1 MRIKDVEDL
10 EIYENK
16 ARCTKVPVKIII
28 RPEIS
33 KARHRYF
40 TFCTASGMNHVLA
53 HINDRLACGES
64 INENSPIIA
73 PDRRY
78 NTYRGSNKNKPFLPT
93 KRVSFCIRRVFR
105 PRFQWRPYV
114 LRAYFDTQMLI
125 AESRG
130 KVAGDFRAFFMGH
143 RGNIESRYTTNKGIL
158 SEILVKEMRQSFKRS
173 QEFLDLEIGQKAS
186 DH

>member
-1 MRIKDVEDL
+1 M
-10 EIYENK
+10 
-16 ARCTKVPVKIII
+16 
-28 RPEIS
+28 S
-33 KARHRYF
+33 
-40 TFCTASGMNHVLA
+40 HVLA

-64 INENSPIIA
+64 IDENSPVIA

-114 LRAYFDTQMLI
+114 LRACFDTQMLI

-143 RGNIESRYTTNKGIL
+143 RGNIEARYTTNKGIL
-158 SEILVKEMRQSFKRS
+158 SEILVKEMRQSFERS
-173 QEFLDLEIGQKAS
+173 QEFLDLEIEQTDPILEQKEKALQAIENATS
-186 DH
+186 DELGAMLKALEN

>member
-1 MRIKDVEDL
+1 MYSIKVL
-10 EIYENK
+10 KNHGKNNGLLSPTRFKMY
-16 ARCTKVPVKIII
+16 KIISDQKYQ
-28 RPEIS
+28 RQTQIS
-33 KARHRYF
+33 
-40 TFCTASGMNHVLA
+40 FCTASGMSHVLA

-64 INENSPIIA
+64 IDENSPVIA

-143 RGNIESRYTTNKGIL
+143 RGKQDTQQTREY
-158 SEILVKEMRQSFKRS
+158 F
-173 QEFLDLEIGQKAS
+173 QKYL
-186 DH
+186 